1 MNVPNALTLSRIFLV
16 PLLLTVL
23 LTKNVPYKITIAVSI
38 VLIAAA
44 TDWFD
49 GYLARRLQQVSTLGM
64 LLDPIADKL
73 LVSSV
78 LIAMVETHQVAAWM
92 VVIIVG
98 REFAVTG
105 LRAIAQ
111 AAGVTIAASDLGKT
125 KMTMQIIALVAL
137 LLSPKLVLAWWV
149 GQISLYLVVIF
160 ALISAWNYFWKFWQT
175 VDVEVKQRKSR
186 LSLLRSLRRQRLQ
199 KGHAI
204 H

>member
-1 MNVPNALTLSRIFLV
+1 MNVPNALTISRIFLT

-23 LTKNVPYKITIAVSI
+23 LTQTFPHKEIIAVTI

-49 GYLARRLQQVSTLGM
+49 GYLARRLQQVSNVGM

-78 LIAMVETHQVAAWM
+78 LISMVETHQVAAWM

-105 LRAIAQ
+105 LRSIAQ
-111 AAGVTIAASDLGKT
+111 AAGTTIAASDLGKT
-125 KMTMQIIALVAL
+125 KMVMQIVAIVSLLLVPLVRIAWLVA
-137 LLSPKLVLAWWV
+137 
-149 GQISLYLVVIF
+149 QISLYLVVIF
-160 ALISAWNYFWKFWQT
+160 ALTSAVNYFIKFWKT
-175 VDVEVKQRKSR
+175 VDMEVKQRKGR
-186 LSLLRSLRRQRLQ
+186 LQLLRALRRERRH
-199 KGHAI
+199 GAV
-204 H
+204 

>member
-1 MNVPNALTLSRIFLV
+1 MNVPNALTISRIFLT

-23 LTKNVPYKITIAVSI
+23 LTQAFPHKEIIAVTI

-49 GYLARRLQQVSTLGM
+49 GYLARRLQQVSNVGM

-78 LIAMVETHQVAAWM
+78 LISMVETHQVAAWM

-105 LRAIAQ
+105 LRSIAQ
-111 AAGVTIAASDLGKT
+111 AAGTTIAASDLGKT
-125 KMTMQIIALVAL
+125 KMVMQIVAIVSLLLVPLVRIAWLVA
-137 LLSPKLVLAWWV
+137 
-149 GQISLYLVVIF
+149 QISLYLVVIF
-160 ALISAWNYFWKFWQT
+160 ALTSAVSYFIKFWKT
-175 VDVEVKQRKSR
+175 VDMEVKQRKGR
-186 LSLLRSLRRQRLQ
+186 LQLLRALRRQRRH
-199 KGHAI
+199 GMV
-204 H
+204 